1 MTLLQHFSTA
11 GRWLRDHPRL
21 TFLAVWLVAF
31 ALLPGLSTTLLTLP
45 LVFGIVQLDDVN
57 TITTKDIM
65 PGVAD
70 NFFKSGPVTAYLKAR
85 FTRKW
90 VGPQIQENYLYKPMK
105 GGAYKKGGV
114 FDLTKRQVASGILFT
129 PRYYDVNIT
138 EYLEDL
144 EVEQTGPRA
153 MFSRL
158 KLDMSTAAL
167 TMSSI
172 LEIAFYH
179 HGQALAGDDRSAE
192 INGLEEIL
200 NDGVNAS
207 VFGNIFP
214 SYGGQTRVD
223 VSPALNSPTGL
234 IAASAGPSLMFR
246 PLEHSFM
253 SCVIGSERPRA
264 GITSN
269 RGMGFIAENFSPQQ
283 KVDVLD
289 PEINWPGFKFN
300 TATIMASQY
309 FPSQDGVNDADIGNY
324 LTTATQGESLM
335 WLNPGPQG
343 DDAYLRF
350 YIAQSQKFAM
360 GFTGFKG
367 ARGDN
372 MVSGQILFAG
382 NLTGRS
388 PRLSR
393 WLFGFTR

>member
-1 MTLLQHFSTA
+1 
-11 GRWLRDHPRL
+11 
-21 TFLAVWLVAF
+21 V
-31 ALLPGLSTTLLTLP
+31 TTLLSALDRFCDWTRAHRVAAML
-45 LVFGIVQLDDVN
+45 LVASLMAILHPHALWAVPFAFGAVQLDDVN

-70 NFFKSGPVTAYLKAR
+70 NFFKSGPVSAYLRAR

-90 VGPQIQENYLYKPMK
+90 VGPQIQENYLFKPMK
-105 GGAYKKGGV
+105 GGAYKKGGQ
-114 FDLTKRQVASGILFT
+114 FDITKRQVASGILFT
-129 PRYYDVNIT
+129 PRYYDVNVT

-144 EVEQTGPRA
+144 EVEQTGPHA

-167 TMSSI
+167 TLSSI
-172 LEIAFYH
+172 LEIAMFH
-179 HGQALAGDDRSAE
+179 HGQNLAGDDRSAE
-192 INGLEEIL
+192 LNGLEEIL
-200 NDGVNAS
+200 TNGTDATL
-207 VFGNIFP
+207 FGNTFP

-234 IAASAGPSLMFR
+234 VAANAGPSLMFR
-246 PLEHSFM
+246 VLEHSFM
-253 SCVIGSERPRA
+253 SCVIGNERPRA
-264 GITSN
+264 GFTTN

-283 KVDVLD
+283 KIDVMD

-309 FPSQDGVNDADIGNY
+309 APGQDGVNDPDIGNY
-324 LTTATQGESLM
+324 NATTESLI

-350 YIAQSQKFAM
+350 YIAQSPKFAF

-367 ARGDN
+367 ARDDN
-372 MVSGQILFAG
+372 MVAGQILFAG
-382 NLTGRS
+382 NVTGRS

-393 WLFGFTR
+393 WLFGFTK